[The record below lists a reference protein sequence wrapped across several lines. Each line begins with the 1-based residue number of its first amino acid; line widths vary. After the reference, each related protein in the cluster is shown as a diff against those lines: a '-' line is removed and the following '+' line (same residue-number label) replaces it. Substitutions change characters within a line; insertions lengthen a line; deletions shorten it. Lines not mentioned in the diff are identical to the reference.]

1 IKMLPDGL
9 WFFLIATSSSFFS
22 AAARNVF
29 FHVLDVRT
37 SFVNWLEQLS
47 LFLILSFLFK
57 IGVLSRHESIDR
69 KLLYRPIALY
79 FIESALSSIVHS
91 QFRTGQLFTMRVFD
105 FIGSFVLLFLIRDK
119 EEEKCAITSPHIMLL
134 SLAAS
139 FSWFEWG
146 QMEYTP
152 LSLIASPF
160 MQTLKA
166 IRILSIKESFVKS
179 GVSIERFS
187 LEYSTL
193 NTVSLLIPSL
203 FSFLSRDVQ
212 ITASWES
219 IDYTLIGLA
228 PLWLSVALFSHL
240 WQITQLSIHQY
251 IISEH
256 SRLTLASTFQWIL
269 QNMAHP
275 SLIALS
281 AKITFVASL
290 MRNGRKV
297 MI

>member
-1 IKMLPDGL
+1 
-9 WFFLIATSSSFFS
+9 
-22 AAARNVF
+22 
-29 FHVLDVRT
+29 
-37 SFVNWLEQLS
+37 
-47 LFLILSFLFK
+47 
-57 IGVLSRHESIDR
+57 
-69 KLLYRPIALY
+69 
-79 FIESALSSIVHS
+79 
-91 QFRTGQLFTMRVFD
+91 MRVFD

-193 NTVSLLIPSL
+193 NT
-203 FSFLSRDVQ
+203 
-212 ITASWES
+212 
-219 IDYTLIGLA
+219 TLIGLA